1 MKAIKWHNKNNN
13 DNDSDNNNNG
23 NNNNNT
29 KIIISDTLRTKQ
41 ELRQSP
47 FAKTING

>member
-1 MKAIKWHNKNNN
+1 MIIIKIN
-13 DNDSDNNNNG
+13 

-29 KIIISDTLRTKQ
+29 KIIKSDKSRTKQ

-47 FAKTING
+47 FTRIIKG